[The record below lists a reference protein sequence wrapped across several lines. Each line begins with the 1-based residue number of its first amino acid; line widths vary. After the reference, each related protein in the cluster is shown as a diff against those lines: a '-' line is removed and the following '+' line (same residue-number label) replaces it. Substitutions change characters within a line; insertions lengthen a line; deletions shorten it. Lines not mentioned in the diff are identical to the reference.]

1 MKLPNVTPYADCLL
15 VWVDPAS
22 TQRTA
27 GGVFLPDWQRGDRE
41 ATVAVVAA
49 SPRMLS
55 AERPLEFPGMDGN
68 RYTYA
73 DLVDIPQ
80 PGNLVFLRPNT
91 FRPDNEYPGLPGV
104 FIIALDRVLA
114 VVDNDDNLAPFQGLL
129 LAQPVWEDDVR
140 LRPDGVPE
148 RFRVLPFG
156 GTVTEV
162 ITETDPVPLEGLL
175 RVTHAGNPLRGQEDN
190 ISVGRVFAF
199 HRMAFTRHARK
210 QDDIPDGVGP
220 IKHEAF
226 EPRRILINGQS
237 HAIVHRQLVMGQRQ

>member
-15 VWVDPAS
+15 VWVDPNS
-22 TQRTA
+22 IPRTA
-27 GGVFLPDWQRGDRE
+27 GGVLLPDWQRGDAD
-41 ATVAVVAA
+41 ATLAVVAA
-49 SPRMLS
+49 SPVTLS
-55 AERPLEFPGMDGN
+55 AERGLEFPDMDGK

-80 PGNLVFLRPNT
+80 PGNLVFLRANT
-91 FRPDNEYPGLPGV
+91 FRADNEYPGLPGV

-114 VVDNDDNLAPFQGLL
+114 VVDNEDNLSPFQGLL

-148 RFRVLPFG
+148 RYQTMALG
-156 GTVTEV
+156 GGRTEV
-162 ITETDPVPLEGLL
+162 ITETDPIPLDGLL
-175 RVTHAGNPLRGQEDN
+175 RVTHAGNPLRGQADN
-190 ISVGRVFAF
+190 ISAGCVYAF

-210 QDDIPDGVGP
+210 QDDIPDGTGP

-226 EPRRILINGQS
+226 EPRRITLNGQT